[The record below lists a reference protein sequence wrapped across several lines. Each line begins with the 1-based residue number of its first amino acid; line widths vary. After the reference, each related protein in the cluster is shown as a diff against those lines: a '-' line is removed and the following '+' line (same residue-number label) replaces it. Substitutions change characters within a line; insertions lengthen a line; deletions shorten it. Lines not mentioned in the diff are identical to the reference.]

1 MLQCEITAEG
11 VTSQIDDLLSKQKIK
26 LSNCLRL
33 TKYKALINQCSNNNR
48 KVL

>member
-26 LSNCLRL
+26 LSML
-33 TKYKALINQCSNNNR
+33 NR
-48 KVL
+48 NLDRG